1 MKFQP
6 FGERVVVR
14 LLDLNEVTDSGLI
27 VNTLSKEHSN
37 RGIIEALGEEV
48 KDYIKEGDTVI
59 FNKGAGVSYS
69 SESEDYKILNVRDI
83 LGKITEESD
92 EV

>member
-14 LLDLNEVTDSGLI
+14 LLALNEVTESGLI
-27 VNTLSKEHSN
+27 VNTLSKEYSN
-37 RGIIEALGEEV
+37 RGVIEVLGEEV
-48 KDYIKEGDTVI
+48 KDYIKTGDTII

-69 SESEDYKILNVRDI
+69 NNSEDYKILNVRDI
-83 LGKITEESD
+83 LGKITED
-92 EV
+92 EI